1 MQQAGGLEILRA
13 GMQRMKQSVSTMF
26 YTSSMMPDI
35 GSGKIVPDSD
45 NEIKNEIARF
55 FLDLSFFFVYNAT
68 RYN

>member
-1 MQQAGGLEILRA
+1 
-13 GMQRMKQSVSTMF
+13 MF